1 MKKIKVLFEK
11 YKELLLYIVFGAGT
25 TVVNFLSFSLF
36 QMLLGKDLYLLSN
49 GLAWI
54 AAVVFAYVT
63 NKLWVFESKSW
74 KPGVLW
80 REVLS
85 FVSVRGVS
93 FGIEEVGLLV
103 LVEWLRFGAYS
114 AAILGVTISG
124 AMIAKLLMTVIV
136 VILNYCFSK
145 LVVFKK

>member
-11 YKELLLYIVFGAGT
+11 YKELLLYVVFGGCT
-25 TVVNFLSFSLF
+25 TMVNFLSFSLF

-74 KPGVLW
+74 QPGVLW

-124 AMIAKLLMTVIV
+124 TMIAKLLLTVIV